1 VAIDVTKFHQTF
13 FEESLEGLELMESGL
28 LELEVGADNNEAI
41 NQIFRAAHSIKGGAG
56 TFGFTAVTE
65 FTHLLET
72 ILDRRRSGQAEVT
85 QEAVDVLLESI
96 DVLRD
101 MLSAT
106 RDGAELDPAE
116 VVEVQARLQELVDS
130 DLSPAGAGTATAAT
144 PERTDEAATTG
155 GGAGAALGTWRITF
169 KPQPHL
175 FRTGNDPVRILGE
188 LAELGAYAVE
198 ADSSALPALADLDVE
213 SCYTAWTVELE
224 GPTEQSAIEQVFEW
238 VEDDAEITI
247 TRLDAPSA
255 SAPTEPGTDAD
266 TSASADAS
274 LAGTAATPAA
284 AGTDVGSPAAPVAGQ
299 ADPERRSGADRRQAD
314 AAHGSATTT
323 SIRVDIEKIDT
334 LINMVGELVITQS
347 MLQELALG
355 NAIDTEKLREGL
367 ADLERNTRE
376 LQGSVMQIRMLPIS
390 FSFNRLP
397 RLVRDLS
404 GKLGKKVELKIHG
417 ETTELDKTVMEKIGD
432 PLVHLIRNALDHGLE
447 TPEVRVANG
456 KPETGRISLDA
467 YHEGGNIV
475 IEIADDGAGLNTQRI
490 LAKARER
497 GLVGDD
503 DQLTERQIHDLIFH
517 PGFSTA
523 ETISDISGRGVGMD
537 VVKRNIVDLGGVIEV
552 ESAAGRGSRFR
563 IRLPLT
569 LAILDGQVV
578 RVRDQVFIVPLVSI
592 VESILFDPAL
602 TSSLA
607 RGAGVYRHRE
617 AAIPVI
623 DLSESFGI
631 PPAAETADTPP
642 LLVVVEAEGTRAG
655 ILVDDLLAQQQIV
668 IKSLKTNFRAVPGLS
683 GATIL
688 GDGTVAMI
696 LDVNSVLGLYRQTL

>member
-1 VAIDVTKFHQTF
+1 MAIDVTKFHQTF

-28 LELEVGADNNEAI
+28 LDLEVGADNNEAI

-106 RDGAELDPAE
+106 RDGSELDPAE
-116 VVEVQARLQELVDS
+116 VVGVQARLQELVDN
-130 DLSPAGAGTATAAT
+130 DLPSGGTSPAPAT
-144 PERTDEAATTG
+144 PRAEADADTSAADDGTG
-155 GGAGAALGTWRITF
+155 DDTALGSWRITF
-169 KPQPHL
+169 KPQAHL

-198 ADSSALPALADLDVE
+198 ADTSALPALADLDVE
-213 SCYTAWTVELE
+213 SCYTAWTIELE
-224 GPTEQSAIEQVFEW
+224 GPTDQSVIEQVFEW

-247 TRLDAPSA
+247 TRLD
-255 SAPTEPGTDAD
+255 
-266 TSASADAS
+266 
-274 LAGTAATPAA
+274 TPAA
-284 AGTDVGSPAAPVAGQ
+284 PADAPEADGGPGESAATTDTTGPASPTAPP
-299 ADPERRSGADRRQAD
+299 ADAERRAGSDRRQAE
-314 AAHGSATTT
+314 AGHGSATST

-355 NAIDTEKLREGL
+355 NAIDLEKLQEGL

-390 FSFNRLP
+390 FAFNRLP

-456 KPETGRISLDA
+456 KPETGRITLDA

-475 IEIADDGAGLNTQRI
+475 IEIADDGTGLNTQRI

-497 GLVGDD
+497 GLVGED
-503 DQLTERQIHDLIFH
+503 DQLSERQVHDLIFH

-523 ETISDISGRGVGMD
+523 EAISDISGRGVGMD
-537 VVKRNIVDLGGVIEV
+537 VVKRNIMDLGGVIEV
-552 ESAAGRGSRFR
+552 QSAAGKGSRFR

-592 VESILFDPAL
+592 VESILFDPTL

-631 PPAAETADTPP
+631 PPANDSGGTTP